1 MIDCR
6 DNGCG
11 ISEDNL
17 ANLYDP
23 FFTTKPPGKGTGLG
37 MFIAYTEIE
46 NLGGDIAV
54 ESAVGQGTTFR
65 ITIPDA
71 VQQVQED
78 NNDQ

>member
-1 MIDCR
+1 
-6 DNGCG
+6 
-11 ISEDNL
+11 
-17 ANLYDP
+17 
-23 FFTTKPPGKGTGLG
+23 